1 MTNKFDCQPTIF
13 PNGFVKFSFSPI
25 TAESTPASTSAIS
38 EIMNKA
44 DELKCE
50 KPYNKMFINSN
61 SIVFEFVRP
70 GYLGQTREV
79 IPPNHRC

>member
-1 MTNKFDCQPTIF
+1 MTNKFDYEPIIY